1 MAKHALLSASGAH
14 RWLECTPSAL
24 LELQFPQ
31 STSEYAEEGTAAHE
45 LCELTARYFLG
56 EVSEMDF
63 ENRRDELAKGPYY
76 NAEMQE
82 CANGYARFVTEKTKA
97 AQESCED
104 AFTELEV
111 RVDFSK
117 YVKDGFGTGDCII
130 VADKVLEIVD
140 FKYGKGVRVEATG
153 NPQMKLYALGALLKY
168 NTLFDIDSVRM
179 TIFQPRLSGVQS
191 SDEITVK
198 ELLEWAEKYVKPRA
212 KLAYKGEGEFAPS
225 EEVCKF
231 CRAKAQCKARADKN
245 LKLFDEAPDAMLL
258 TPEEA
263 GAILEKAADIQA
275 WLTDLEGLVSST
287 LLSGQPVTGWKM
299 VEGRSKNKTCDKKQV
314 SRDRLE
320 RAVVDFTVRYILQEE
335 VLEEL
340 ARKVHAAQERQ
351 NDTASEIAFYEKK
364 LADNKKSI
372 ANVLRAIESGA
383 ATQTLPARLQELENE
398 QAVILGEISFLKGKR
413 LAFTEDQIFFA
424 LMKHLEPYPGE
435 SEQDYRRRIIS
446 DFVSEVYLYDGRLLI
461 YFNISSEDGKLKSA
475 DLSNIEGGE
484 FDEGLVGSTMSEW
497 TLLHSDFFIL

>member
-56 EVSEMDF
+56 EGSEMDF

-82 CANGYARFVTEKTKA
+82 CANDYARFVTEKTKA

-153 NPQMKLYALGALLKY
+153 NPQMRLYALGALLKY

-258 TPEEA
+258 TPKEA

-299 VEGRSKNKTCDKKQV
+299 VEGRSNRKFADELKVVEAISCDYGTLNPTSAGLWGLCEGKWYRVREYYYDGRK
-314 SRDRLE
+314 E
-320 RAVVDFTVRYILQEE
+320 RYQRTDEE
-335 VLEEL
+335 HYAAIEEL
-340 ARKVHAAQERQ
+340 AGDLSIRKIIVDPSAA
-351 NDTASEIAFYEKK
+351 SF
-364 LADNKKSI
+364 
-372 ANVLRAIESGA
+372 IEVI
-383 ATQTLPARLQELENE
+383 RRHDRFMVE
-398 QAVILGEISFLKGKR
+398 QASNRVLDGIRDVATR
-413 LAFTEDQIFFA
+413 LNAGDIFFCDCCTDCIREFG
-424 LMKHLEPYPGE
+424 L
-435 SEQDYRRRIIS
+435 YRWDEKAAEDRPLKTDDHAMDDTRY
-446 DFVSEVYLYDGRLLI
+446 FVRAAFQPSR
-461 YFNISSEDGKLKSA
+461 FS
-475 DLSNIEGGE
+475 
-484 FDEGLVGSTMSEW
+484 F
-497 TLLHSDFFIL
+497 

>member
-63 ENRRDELAKGPYY
+63 ENRHDELAKGPYY

-82 CANGYARFVTEKTKA
+82 CANDYARFVTEKTKA

-212 KLAYKGEGEFAPS
+212 ISEAVNETAEPEVNHDEPMKMSDVVTKLESLFDILNRVYFDNALPKPVITVQSTPKAYGHCSTKKIWKGENDGQYEINIGAEFLNRPS
-225 EEVCKF
+225 ANTAATMCHEMVHLYCLVNEIQDTCQKGRYHNKTFKAEAEARDLEIGYDRTVGFSHTNPTESFKKTLEDNGFVLEVPFARVMPEEK
-231 CRAKAQCKARADKN
+231 AKAER
-245 LKLFDEAPDAMLL
+245 
-258 TPEEA
+258 
-263 GAILEKAADIQA
+263 EKPHRY
-275 WLTDLEGLVSST
+275 VCPVC
-287 LLSGQPVTGWKM
+287 GQEV
-299 VEGRSKNKTCDKKQV
+299 KT
-314 SRDRLE
+314 
-320 RAVVDFTVRYILQEE
+320 T
-335 VLEEL
+335 
-340 ARKVHAAQERQ
+340 
-351 NDTASEIAFYEKK
+351 
-364 LADNKKSI
+364 
-372 ANVLRAIESGA
+372 
-383 ATQTLPARLQELENE
+383 
-398 QAVILGEISFLKGKR
+398 
-413 LAFTEDQIFFA
+413 
-424 LMKHLEPYPGE
+424 
-435 SEQDYRRRIIS
+435 
-446 DFVSEVYLYDGRLLI
+446 
-461 YFNISSEDGKLKSA
+461 A
-475 DLSNIEGGE
+475 DLSLICGICEVAME
-484 FDEGLVGSTMSEW
+484 RAD
-497 TLLHSDFFIL
+497 